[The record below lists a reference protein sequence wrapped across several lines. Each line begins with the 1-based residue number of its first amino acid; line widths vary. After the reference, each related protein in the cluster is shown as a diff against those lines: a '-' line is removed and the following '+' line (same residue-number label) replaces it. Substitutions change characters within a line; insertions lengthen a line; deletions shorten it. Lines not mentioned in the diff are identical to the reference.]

1 MRKIQSFMNSGNCRS
16 VILLVFIL
24 SVHAYIKIKEYT
36 REKNSLENV
45 RENY

>member
-1 MRKIQSFMNSGNCRS
+1 MRKVQSFMNSGNCRS

-24 SVHAYIKIKEYT
+24 AVHAYIKIKEYT
-36 REKNSLENV
+36 REKSSLQNV

>member
-1 MRKIQSFMNSGNCRS
+1 MKKIQSFMNSGNCRS

-24 SVHAYIKIKEYT
+24 SVHAYIKIKEHT

-45 RENY
+45 RGNY